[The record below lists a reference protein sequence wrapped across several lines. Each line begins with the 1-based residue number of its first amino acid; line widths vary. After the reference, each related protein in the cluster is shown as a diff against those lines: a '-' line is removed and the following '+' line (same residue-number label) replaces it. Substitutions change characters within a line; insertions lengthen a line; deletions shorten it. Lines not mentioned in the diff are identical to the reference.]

1 ERILKH
7 AEMGPQCKKAD
18 GQSVKA
24 LFNFAGCG
32 ECGLGFCFWQR
43 RSGLRET
50 LPRTKHC
57 VCWAANSVTTRYNK
71 LCRFTAPRAIHSR
84 RNGKLFWKIR
94 RVAAC
99 VNCKLLMAGLIPT
112 TRQTA
117 T

>member
-1 ERILKH
+1 MVPPCE
-7 AEMGPQCKKAD
+7 KAD

-24 LFNFAGCG
+24 LFNFTGCG
-32 ECGLGFCFWQR
+32 ECGLGFCFWQL

-50 LPRTKHC
+50 LLRTKHC
-57 VCWAANSVTTRYNK
+57 VWWVANSVTTHCSK
-71 LCRFTAPRAIHSR
+71 LCRFTAPRAILSR

-112 TRQTA
+112 ARQTA